1 MKTETASQRLSYHIL
16 FIQLRFKVMA
26 LIIT

>member
-1 MKTETASQRLSYHIL
+1 MKTETVSQRLSYHIL
-16 FIQLRFKVMA
+16 FIQLHFKVMA